1 MRELMLELLTW
12 APFEKLV
19 LGEKE
24 YIDEILSGNYQQPQ
38 SKFHDLFSG
47 FCYYVEQGNANQK
60 KFKDI
65 EWLQRWKSTYCQNQN
80 YTHSTKDDRNRY
92 PLLFKKICFYVIVR
106 GEFTDKEF
114 MAQIGLS
121 VNRISKWGIS
131 TRFRR
136 YAEADT
142 YSVIGSF
149 RNGVK
154 KPYIVSLVK
163 KLYYEAGRQVSHS
176 ILLKDLPTF
185 VDVFAGTASVAASVV
200 SDGCPPPIVND
211 FDPLMM
217 CFVWAFTYHQKEL
230 RSKIADLHN
239 WLMNLDFNSTNWR
252 YGETA
257 YENHYGFMNSIMRLK
272 PDEYWGDKVKNYWE
286 KEMRTNPKFWE
297 SFALPIVM
305 HSLGI
310 KCSDSEIAEN
320 KQKAQRYKEFI
331 IRIRSLYL
339 AAKAEM
345 DSCDRDKLRK
355 IDFNTLSKNKIDSR
369 VDTIIEY
376 ALAVFQFYSFKPG
389 GKNIFHVSS
398 VDERNYF
405 AYLDRLK
412 DDSSA
417 VKSEDQ
423 EAEADNTS
431 AVKNEDQKAEI
442 DNLLTLPLEASSLT
456 LESEG
461 SFSRHLKNA
470 EFHCKDF
477 KEILPDGPSDKI
489 YYLDS
494 PYFLTTEYD
503 VKFSDDAH
511 KRMLDTLRKA
521 KFKWIFS
528 MQYNPSLRDWRTDGR
543 NRRKQPHI
551 IRDYGA
557 YYKGFYAPLQ
567 AETPEHAPSNLF
579 VILFDFDE
587 VQKKWPDMKGTRTR
601 EMLVVNFNCL
611 ATIPLH
617 DTAVVLPFDE
627 FLRCADAV
635 KPYTK
640 AIEKADK
647 KADKSYQ
654 EIVQRA
660 IAWRKSYIEN
670 NYTGKDTV

>member
-1 MRELMLELLTW
+1 MKELMLELLTYE
-12 APFEKLV
+12 PF
-19 LGEKE
+19 GEFLSE
-24 YIDEILSGNYQQPQ
+24 EETYICKILSEKKHYLPP
-38 SKFHDLFSG
+38 SMIHDLFSG
-47 FCYYVEQGNANQK
+47 FCHYVEQGD
-60 KFKDI
+60 FKDI
-65 EWLQRWKSTYCQNQN
+65 VWLQRWKSTYCQNQN
-80 YTHSTKDDRNRY
+80 YTNSTKNNRIYY
-92 PLLFKKICFYVIVR
+92 PLLFKKICFYIIVR
-106 GEFTDKEF
+106 GKFTDKDF
-114 MAQIGLS
+114 MGQIGLRVS
-121 VNRISKWGIS
+121 LISKWGIS

-136 YAEADT
+136 YAETDT
-142 YSVIGSF
+142 YSAIGSF

-239 WLMNLDFNSTNWR
+239 WLMSLDFNSTNWR

-257 YENHYGFMNSIMRLK
+257 YENHYGFMNSIIRLK
-272 PDEYWGDKVKNYWE
+272 QNEYWGDKVKKYWE

-297 SFALPIVM
+297 SFALPIVL

-310 KCSDSEIAEN
+310 KYSDSEIAEN

-345 DSCDRDKLRK
+345 DTCDRNALRK
-355 IDFNTLSKNKIDSR
+355 STERNFLSKNTVNAE

-398 VDERNYF
+398 VDERNYS

-412 DDSSA
+412 HNPSA

-431 AVKNEDQKAEI
+431 AVKNEDQKAEV
-442 DNLLTLPLEASSLT
+442 DNPLTLPLEASSLA
-456 LESEG
+456 LESTG
-461 SFSRHLKNA
+461 SFSRHLKGA
-470 EFHCKDF
+470 KFCCERFQD
-477 KEILPDGPSDKI
+477 ILRLGSDKI

-494 PYFLTTEYD
+494 PYFLTVGYD
-503 VKFSDDAH
+503 VPFPEEDH
-511 KRMLDTLRKA
+511 ENMLDTLRGA
-521 KFKWIFS
+521 EFKWIFS
-528 MQYNPSLRDWRTDGR
+528 IQYKPSDEGTKTIKKGVEISHLLYEITETTTEVSISRSCWTPIKRSIYHIYQKMTQSWLLRIFLSYCLMLTQLRKR
-543 NRRKQPHI
+543 SRR
-551 IRDYGA
+551 Y
-557 YYKGFYAPLQ
+557 
-567 AETPEHAPSNLF
+567 
-579 VILFDFDE
+579 IL
-587 VQKKWPDMKGTRTR
+587 TR
-601 EMLVVNFNCL
+601 V
-611 ATIPLH
+611 
-617 DTAVVLPFDE
+617 
-627 FLRCADAV
+627 RC
-635 KPYTK
+635 
-640 AIEKADK
+640 
-647 KADKSYQ
+647 
-654 EIVQRA
+654 
-660 IAWRKSYIEN
+660 WW
-670 NYTGKDTV
+670 

>member
-1 MRELMLELLTW
+1 MKELMLELLTW
-12 APFEKLV
+12 EPFEKLV
-19 LGEKE
+19 SGEKE
-24 YIDEILSGNYQQPQ
+24 YIDEILSGNYQQSQ
-38 SKFHDLFSG
+38 SKFHDLFLG
-47 FCYYVEQGNANQK
+47 FYHYVQNGN
-60 KFKDI
+60 FKDI
-65 EWLQRWKSTYCQNQN
+65 AWLRRWKNTYHQNKN
-80 YTHSTKDDRNRY
+80 YTHSTKSGRDYY

-106 GEFTDKEF
+106 GKFTDKEF

-131 TRFRR
+131 PRFRR

-142 YSVIGSF
+142 YSVISSF

-211 FDPLMM
+211 FDPLMI

-230 RSKIADLHN
+230 RSKIAGLHN

-272 PDEYWGDKVKNYWE
+272 PNEYWGDKVKKYWE

-398 VDERNYF
+398 VDERNYS

-412 DDSSA
+412 DDSSS

-423 EAEADNTS
+423 
-431 AVKNEDQKAEI
+431 KAEV
-442 DNLLTLPLEASSLT
+442 DNPLTLPLKASSLT
-456 LESEG
+456 LESTG
-461 SFSRHLKNA
+461 SFSRHLKGA
-470 EFHCKDF
+470 KFCCERFQD
-477 KEILPDGPSDKI
+477 ILRSGSDKI

-494 PYFLTTEYD
+494 PYFLTVGYD
-503 VKFSDDAH
+503 VPFPEEDH
-511 KRMLDTLRKA
+511 ENMLDTLRSA
-521 KFKWIFS
+521 EFKWIFS
-528 MQYNPSLRDWRTDGR
+528 IQYKPSDEGTKTIKKRCRNQPPIIRNYGDYYRGFYLPFMLDTNQKVYNPYIPKDDPKL
-543 NRRKQPHI
+543 
-551 IRDYGA
+551 
-557 YYKGFYAPLQ
+557 
-567 AETPEHAPSNLF
+567 APSNLF
-579 VILFDFDE
+579 VILFDVDTAKAKE
-587 VQKKWPDMKGTRTR
+587 QEIYPDTR

-611 ATIPLH
+611 PTIPLH
-617 DTAVVLPFDE
+617 DSAVVLPFGL
-627 FLRCADAV
+627 FFQCADAGMDY
-635 KPYTK
+635 K
-640 AIEKADK
+640 D
-647 KADKSYQ
+647 
-654 EIVQRA
+654 IVQRA

-670 NYTGKDTV
+670 NYTGKDAV

>member
-1 MRELMLELLTW
+1 MKELMLELLTW
-12 APFEKLV
+12 APFENLV
-19 LGEKE
+19 SGEEE
-24 YIDEILSGNYQQPQ
+24 YINGILSGNYQQPQ
-38 SKFHDLFSG
+38 SKFHDLFLG
-47 FCYYVEQGNANQK
+47 FYHYVQNGD
-60 KFKDI
+60 FKDI
-65 EWLQRWKSTYCQNQN
+65 AWLQSWKDTYHQNEN
-80 YTHSTKDDRNRY
+80 YTNSTKNGRDYY
-92 PLLFKKICFYVIVR
+92 PLLFKKICFYIIVR
-106 GEFTDKEF
+106 GNFTDKGF

-142 YSVIGSF
+142 YSVISSF

-217 CFVWAFTYHQKEL
+217 CFAWAFTYHQKEL

-239 WLMNLDFNSTNWR
+239 WLMNLDFNSTDWR

-257 YENHYGFMNSIMRLK
+257 YEDHYGFMNSIMRLK
-272 PDEYWGDKVKNYWE
+272 PDEYWGDKVKKYWE

-305 HSLGI
+305 HLLDI
-310 KCSDSEIAEN
+310 KYSDSEIAEN
-320 KQKAQRYKEFI
+320 KQKAQCYKEFI

-345 DSCDRDKLRK
+345 DSCNRNALRAST
-355 IDFNTLSKNKIDSR
+355 DFNVLSKDTVNDQ

-398 VDERNYF
+398 VDERNYS

-412 DDSSA
+412 KVDPSA

-423 EAEADNTS
+423 ESE
-431 AVKNEDQKAEI
+431 V
-442 DNLLTLPLEASSLT
+442 DNLLTLSLKASSLT
-456 LESEG
+456 LESTG
-461 SFSRHLKNA
+461 NFSRHLKYA
-470 EFHCKDF
+470 KFYCKDF
-477 KEILPDGPSDKI
+477 RDILQNGPEAERV

-494 PYFLTTEYD
+494 PYFLTVGYG
-503 VKFSDDAH
+503 VGFSDVDH
-511 KRMLDTLRKA
+511 KDMLNLLRTA

-528 MQYNPSLRDWRTDGR
+528 MQYKPSETCDCTTASDKA
-543 NRRKQPHI
+543 NRKRQPHI
-551 IRDYGA
+551 IKDYRA
-557 YYKGFYAPLQ
+557 YYRGFYAPFQLDADQ
-567 AETPEHAPSNLF
+567 RTYVAADVPMEDAKILYA
-579 VILFDFDE
+579 ILFDANAA
-587 VQKKWPDMKGTRTR
+587 QSKKQEIYRDTR

-611 ATIPLH
+611 PTIPLH
-617 DTAVVLPFDE
+617 DSAVVLPFDL
-627 FLRCADAV
+627 FLRCADAGMDY
-635 KPYTK
+635 K
-640 AIEKADK
+640 D
-647 KADKSYQ
+647 
-654 EIVQRA
+654 IVQRA
-660 IAWRKSYIEN
+660 IAWRKDNIKS
-670 NYTGKDTV
+670 NYTGKDAV